1 MHHACRFVIRVA
13 ESNGITTVPKSR
25 PPGLTILYASRT
37 SVFILS
43 ADCTVTIR
51 SEYISTASVLSSCAG
66 TLALARACIHAGA
79 SAAARDGQAN
89 VDTLRTA
96 THKQT
101 LPSVAGLRS
110 NWLQNDLFFIARPHD
125 LVKVSQRRIIL
136 RVDHQQIASQHSR
149 KMQRSLVALHFSNV
163 QHNFPILRQLFW
175 QAANLPGQWQL
186 YRHVIRFL
194 ERIVEIHRVH
204 TVRVIEKLFLGRAE

>member
-13 ESNGITTVPKSR
+13 ESKGITTVPRSR

-89 VDTLRTA
+89 AHTHTLSTA
-96 THKQT
+96 THNQAF
-101 LPSVAGLRS
+101 PSVAGLRS
-110 NWLQNDLFFIARPHD
+110 
-125 LVKVSQRRIIL
+125 S
-136 RVDHQQIASQHSR
+136 ASQ
-149 KMQRSLVALHFSNV
+149 
-163 QHNFPILRQLFW
+163 QLKGT
-175 QAANLPGQWQL
+175 PVCGS
-186 YRHVIRFL
+186 
-194 ERIVEIHRVH
+194 
-204 TVRVIEKLFLGRAE
+204 